1 MNTNQVNFI
10 NNSRNIGSPFNFY
23 QEIKCSFVVMPNSR
37 VHMKTYKAIITML
50 VLMFSLSPCS
60 VKRNVLDIFDIQY
73 ISGLNK
79 VKTTSSLSF
88 SCDAASASSG
98 ISALKNKVQKRYSD
112 SFPRFYSGTGNPVE
126 ENISFNKYSGHS
138 TGNSPPKY
146 ILFKRLKL
154 NLV

>member
-1 MNTNQVNFI
+1 
-10 NNSRNIGSPFNFY
+10 
-23 QEIKCSFVVMPNSR
+23 MPHSGL
-37 VHMKTYKAIITML
+37 HMKTYKAVITML
-50 VLMFSLSPCS
+50 ILVFSLSPCS

-79 VKTTSSLSF
+79 VKITSSLSS
-88 SCDAASASSG
+88 SCDAASTSTGASVSKAKIQG
-98 ISALKNKVQKRYSD
+98 QYKD
-112 SFPRFYSGTGNPVE
+112 SFSSFYSTIGNTAE
-126 ENISFNKYSGHS
+126 KKIFFNKYSGHS

>member
-1 MNTNQVNFI
+1 MSDTKI
-10 NNSRNIGSPFNFY
+10 
-23 QEIKCSFVVMPNSR
+23 
-37 VHMKTYKAIITML
+37 HMKTYKAIIMML
-50 VLMFSLSPCS
+50 ILAFSLSPCS

-79 VKTTSSLSF
+79 VKTTSNLAS
-88 SCDAASASSG
+88 SCDFTSISSK
-98 ISALKNKVQKRYSD
+98 ISVSKTIIKAKYCNAFLDSSVSVKNIQE
-112 SFPRFYSGTGNPVE
+112 GNLT
-126 ENISFNKYSGHS
+126 FNDYSGHT

>member
-1 MNTNQVNFI
+1 
-10 NNSRNIGSPFNFY
+10 
-23 QEIKCSFVVMPNSR
+23 MPHSGL
-37 VHMKTYKAIITML
+37 HMKTYKAVITML
-50 VLMFSLSPCS
+50 ILVFSLSPCS

-88 SCDAASASSG
+88 NCDSASASSG
-98 ISALKNKVQKRYSD
+98 ISVLKNKVQSRYKKSLSGIYFTAGN
-112 SFPRFYSGTGNPVE
+112 SFE
-126 ENISFNKYSGHS
+126 EKIFFNQYSGHS

>member
-1 MNTNQVNFI
+1 
-10 NNSRNIGSPFNFY
+10 
-23 QEIKCSFVVMPNSR
+23 MPHSGL
-37 VHMKTYKAIITML
+37 HMKTYKAVITML
-50 VLMFSLSPCS
+50 VLVFSLSPCS

-79 VKTTSSLSF
+79 VKITSSLSS
-88 SCDAASASSG
+88 SCDAASASAGVSVSKANIQG
-98 ISALKNKVQKRYSD
+98 QYKD
-112 SFPRFYSGTGNPVE
+112 SFSNFYSSAEVSAE
-126 ENISFNKYSGHS
+126 EKIFFNEYSGHS

>member
-1 MNTNQVNFI
+1 MSDTKI
-10 NNSRNIGSPFNFY
+10 
-23 QEIKCSFVVMPNSR
+23 
-37 VHMKTYKAIITML
+37 HMKTYKAVIMML
-50 VLMFSLSPCS
+50 ILAFSLSPCS

-79 VKTTSSLSF
+79 VKTTSNPASNCDF
-88 SCDAASASSG
+88 SSTSSKISVSKNVVKDKHSNIFSNFTAA
-98 ISALKNKVQKRYSD
+98 
-112 SFPRFYSGTGNPVE
+112 VE
-126 ENISFNKYSGHS
+126 NTQYVNLTFNDYSGHS

>member
-1 MNTNQVNFI
+1 
-10 NNSRNIGSPFNFY
+10 
-23 QEIKCSFVVMPNSR
+23 
-37 VHMKTYKAIITML
+37 ML
-50 VLMFSLSPCS
+50 ILAFSLSPCS

-79 VKTTSSLSF
+79 IKTTSSLSF

-98 ISALKNKVQKRYSD
+98 ISALKNKIQKRYRD
-112 SFPRFYSGTGNPVE
+112 SFPGFYSGTGNPVE
-126 ENISFNKYSGHS
+126 ENISFNEYSGYS

>member
-1 MNTNQVNFI
+1 MSDTKI
-10 NNSRNIGSPFNFY
+10 
-23 QEIKCSFVVMPNSR
+23 
-37 VHMKTYKAIITML
+37 HMKTYKAIIMML
-50 VLMFSLSPCS
+50 ILAFSLSPCS

-79 VKTTSSLSF
+79 VKTTSNLAS
-88 SCDAASASSG
+88 SCDFTSIFSK
-98 ISALKNKVQKRYSD
+98 ISVSKTVIKAKHCNAFLDFTGSVKNIQE
-112 SFPRFYSGTGNPVE
+112 GNLT
-126 ENISFNKYSGHS
+126 FNDYSGHT

>member
-1 MNTNQVNFI
+1 
-10 NNSRNIGSPFNFY
+10 
-23 QEIKCSFVVMPNSR
+23 
-37 VHMKTYKAIITML
+37 MKTYKAIITML
-50 VLMFSLSPCS
+50 ILAFSLSPCS

-98 ISALKNKVQKRYSD
+98 ISALKNKVQNRDKD
-112 SFPRFYSGTGNPVE
+112 SFPRFYSTTGSLLQE
-126 ENISFNKYSGHS
+126 KILFNEYSGHS

-154 NLV
+154 NLI

>member
-1 MNTNQVNFI
+1 
-10 NNSRNIGSPFNFY
+10 
-23 QEIKCSFVVMPNSR
+23 MPHSGL
-37 VHMKTYKAIITML
+37 HMKTYKTVITML
-50 VLMFSLSPCS
+50 VLVFSLSPCS

-79 VKTTSSLSF
+79 VKITSSLSF
-88 SCDAASASSG
+88 SCDMASASTGVSVSKAKIQG
-98 ISALKNKVQKRYSD
+98 QYKD
-112 SFPRFYSGTGNPVE
+112 SFFNFYSTAGNSVE
-126 ENISFNKYSGHS
+126 EKIAFNEYSGHS

>member
-1 MNTNQVNFI
+1 MSDTKI
-10 NNSRNIGSPFNFY
+10 
-23 QEIKCSFVVMPNSR
+23 
-37 VHMKTYKAIITML
+37 HMKTYKAIITML
-50 VLMFSLSPCS
+50 ILVFSLSPCS

-79 VKTTSSLSF
+79 VKTISGSSLNCDTSTTSSKISI
-88 SCDAASASSG
+88 SKAEAKSNYKSS
-98 ISALKNKVQKRYSD
+98 LWSD
-112 SFPRFYSGTGNPVE
+112 STTPKNTG
-126 ENISFNKYSGHS
+126 ENQLLFNKYSGHT

>member
-1 MNTNQVNFI
+1 MSETRI
-10 NNSRNIGSPFNFY
+10 
-23 QEIKCSFVVMPNSR
+23 
-37 VHMKTYKAIITML
+37 HMKTYKAIITML
-50 VLMFSLSPCS
+50 ILVFSLSPCS

-79 VKTTSSLSF
+79 VKITSGLSLNCDSSTISSKISISKANVKSKYQGSF
-88 SCDAASASSG
+88 GDG
-98 ISALKNKVQKRYSD
+98 IAILKKAKETKL
-112 SFPRFYSGTGNPVE
+112 F
-126 ENISFNKYSGHS
+126 FNEYSGHT

>member
-1 MNTNQVNFI
+1 MH
-10 NNSRNIGSPFNFY
+10 NSG
-23 QEIKCSFVVMPNSR
+23 

-50 VLMFSLSPCS
+50 ILAFSLSPCS
-60 VKRNVLDIFDIQY
+60 VKRTVLDIFDIQF

-79 VKTTSSLSF
+79 IKTTSSISF
-88 SCDAASASSG
+88 SCDVASATSG
-98 ISALKNKVQKRYSD
+98 ISVSKNKTQSQYKN
-112 SFPRFYSGTGNPVE
+112 SFSGFSSMTGNSVAKR
-126 ENISFNKYSGHS
+126 ISFNNYSGHS

>member
-1 MNTNQVNFI
+1 
-10 NNSRNIGSPFNFY
+10 
-23 QEIKCSFVVMPNSR
+23 MPNSR

-50 VLMFSLSPCS
+50 ILVFSLSPCS

-79 VKTTSSLSF
+79 VKTISSLSF

-98 ISALKNKVQKRYSD
+98 ISVSKNKVQNRYKD
-112 SFPRFYSGTGNPVE
+112 SFYSFYSTLGKPFKEKV
-126 ENISFNKYSGHS
+126 FLNKYSGYS

>member
-1 MNTNQVNFI
+1 MSDTKI
-10 NNSRNIGSPFNFY
+10 
-23 QEIKCSFVVMPNSR
+23 
-37 VHMKTYKAIITML
+37 HMKTYKAIIMML
-50 VLMFSLSPCS
+50 ILAFSLSPCS

-79 VKTTSSLSF
+79 VKTTSNLAS
-88 SCDAASASSG
+88 SCDFTSISSKISVSKTVIKAKHSNAFLDFTASV
-98 ISALKNKVQKRYSD
+98 KNIQE
-112 SFPRFYSGTGNPVE
+112 GNLT
-126 ENISFNKYSGHS
+126 FNDYSGHT